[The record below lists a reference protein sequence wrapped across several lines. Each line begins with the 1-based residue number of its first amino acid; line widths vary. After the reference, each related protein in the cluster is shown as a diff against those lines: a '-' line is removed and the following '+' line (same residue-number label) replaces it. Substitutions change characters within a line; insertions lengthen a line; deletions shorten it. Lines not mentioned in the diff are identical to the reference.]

1 MKITEELK
9 RIELEEHSLKNHMS
23 NAHNTGHTTAEY
35 ECIEALAVLSQYRNK
50 LKMAELTAKFLR
62 DEKVKHPAGVL

>member
-1 MKITEELK
+1 
-9 RIELEEHSLKNHMS
+9 MS